1 MSYLSYFP
9 PASGNVTYP
18 STYYNEAIGI
28 TMTSPSMYMV
38 INTISVYNDCGQVGP
53 TMKDIVIPLDPT
65 DVSTIALYTATDQH
79 VNTTPPTMLTLT
91 DIINGCST
99 LTMTAASTN
108 GAIINDH
115 AMANEYNKCFPALAI
130 PSLAIETLGLP
141 YYRHCG
147 ADNARFGLYD
157 PPGAVPPV
165 NGLLPTS
172 TAKASTTSTAVA
184 AQTPS
189 TNQPAN
195 TAITKPEPTTTAA
208 KDPEKSS
215 IANVVSESTST
226 FDVKQPATSVNSVQ
240 DPTTASDPA
249 QPATSVNNVQ
259 APTTIG
265 NSAQP
270 ATSVV
275 SVAQPS
281 SAEAIAPVP
290 IATVGSEVISAVP
303 GGSAVV
309 IGGQTASLQGQP
321 ITISSSVIQL
331 TPSGLAI
338 VNVDSGSS
346 SIYTLPAS
354 AEAVASA
361 AANPQPI
368 ATLPNAQV
376 ISASAGAST
385 LLVGSQTLTLGGPA
399 VTLSGSKSVATFAAD
414 GLVIEG
420 SSGEK
425 TTYALPASSTPSQP
439 IATIGSQII
448 AAPSAGA
455 SSLIIG
461 SQTLALNGPAV
472 TLAGSNAVATL
483 GADGLVVAY
492 PGGAVSTYSAAAP
505 QAQKQTQTQ
514 SSGSSMITV
523 VAVAGSNGDE
533 AVVQGKTLTQGG
545 EAATLSDGQVVSL
558 AAGTAGVVVTG
569 KGGEVTTVQVVS
581 VVMSS
586 LTAVVSSTGSMKGV
600 VAVQTT
606 STTSASGSSGSGII
620 TPFVFTGAAGKSK
633 DLGLKTLMWMFA
645 MGGVVGMLI

>member
-1 MSYLSYFP
+1 MSHLSYFP

-65 DVSTIALYTATDQH
+65 DVSTIALYTATDQQ

-189 TNQPAN
+189 TNQPVN
-195 TAITKPEPTTTAA
+195 TAIKKPDPTTTAA
-208 KDPEKSS
+208 VDPVKSS
-215 IANVVSESTST
+215 VSNDVSDSSSTSSA
-226 FDVKQPATSVNSVQ
+226 KQPATSVNSVQ
-240 DPTTASDPA
+240 DPATASDPA

-259 APTTIG
+259 APTTIA

-270 ATSVV
+270 ATSVL
-275 SVAQPS
+275 SIAKPS
-281 SAEAIAPVP
+281 SAEAGAPVP
-290 IATVGSEVISAVP
+290 IATVGSEVISAAP
-303 GGSAVV
+303 GASAVV
-309 IGGQTASLQGQP
+309 VGGQTASLQGQP
-321 ITISSSVIQL
+321 ITISSSIIQL

-338 VNVDSGSS
+338 VNADSGSS
-346 SIYTLPAS
+346 SIYALPTS

-385 LLVGSQTLTLGGPA
+385 LLVGSQTLTSGGPA
-399 VTLSGSKSVATFAAD
+399 VTLSGSKSIATFAAD

-420 SSGEK
+420 SSGDK
-425 TTYALPASSTPSQP
+425 TTYALPASSAPSQP
-439 IATIGSQII
+439 IATIGNQII

-483 GADGLVVAY
+483 GAEGLIVAY

-514 SSGSSMITV
+514 SSGSSTITA
-523 VAVAGSNGDE
+523 VAVAGSNGE
-533 AVVQGKTLTQGG
+533 EVVVQGKTLTKGG

-558 AAGTAGVVVTG
+558 AAGTTGVVVMG
-569 KGGEVTTVQVVS
+569 KGGEVTTVQVV
-581 VVMSS
+581 MSS
-586 LTAVVSSTGSMKGV
+586 LTTVVSSTGSMKGV

-620 TPFVFTGAAGKSK
+620 TPLVFDGAGKSK

>member
-1 MSYLSYFP
+1 
-9 PASGNVTYP
+9 
-18 STYYNEAIGI
+18 
-28 TMTSPSMYMV
+28 MYMV
-38 INTISVYNDCGQVGP
+38 INTISVYNGCGQVGP
-53 TMKDIVIPLDPT
+53 TMKDIVISLDPT
-65 DVSTIALYTATDQH
+65 DVSTIALYTATDQQ

-99 LTMTAASTN
+99 LTMTAASTS

-172 TAKASTTSTAVA
+172 TAKSSATSTAVA

-195 TAITKPEPTTTAA
+195 TAITKSEPATSTAA
-208 KDPEKSS
+208 QDPVKSS
-215 IANVVSESTST
+215 IANVVSESSSTSGA
-226 FDVKQPATSVNSVQ
+226 KQPATSVNNVQ

-275 SVAQPS
+275 GIAQSS

-303 GGSAVV
+303 GASAVV

-338 VNVDSGSS
+338 VNPDSGSS
-346 SIYTLPAS
+346 IIYTLPTS
-354 AEAVASA
+354 AEAVPSA
-361 AANPQPI
+361 AIKPQPI

-385 LLVGSQTLTLGGPA
+385 LLVGSQTLTQGGPA
-399 VTLSGSKSVATFAAD
+399 VTLAGSNSIATFAAD

-425 TTYALPASSTPSQP
+425 TTYALPASSAPSQP
-439 IATIGSQII
+439 IATIGNQII
-448 AAPSAGA
+448 AAPSLGA

-483 GADGLVVAY
+483 GAEGLVVAY
-492 PGGAVSTYSAAAP
+492 PGGAVSTYSAAAS

-514 SSGSSMITV
+514 SAGSSMITA
-523 VAVAGSNGDE
+523 VAVSGSNGE
-533 AVVQGKTLTQGG
+533 EVIVQGKTLTKGG

-558 AAGTAGVVVTG
+558 ASGTAGVVVMG
-569 KGGEVTTVQVVS
+569 KGGQVTTVQVVE

-586 LTAVVSSTGSMKGV
+586 LTGLGLVSSTGSIKGV

-606 STTSASGSSGSGII
+606 STGAGSSSSGTI
-620 TPFVFTGAAGKSK
+620 TPELFLSAAGESR
-633 DLGLKTLMWMFA
+633 DLGFKTLILVFA
-645 MGGVVGMLI
+645 MGGMVGLLI